1 MSVFNIIAD
10 AFIYVIQKR
19 KKYVRSVIGVII
31 SIASVMV
38 IQCLNLSLVD
48 SIFTTSFF
56 LNGGD
61 ELCISLDSNGNAVC
75 MDNEIPSEILDDI
88 ERKYGG
94 VKRINNQNVGEG
106 YLQFGKKQS
115 PVCLISATD
124 GFFYAESES
133 IVSGRGIDSN
143 DMEVM
148 SSSAVISDYTAEQ
161 CFGSDSPI
169 GKQIMVHTVETGFIE
184 VTVIGVYHDTVVSD
198 RAIEDMSEYKAEVF
212 VTETYLTN
220 RMRIDSGNASEVAY
234 FVDAATDKESLAVY
248 VRQKLKSF
256 YRDSSIV
263 PEIRYMSE
271 QLSGFKNASGVFVK
285 VIGIFALLAFII
297 GSVGVMNMTLIYVGE
312 RTNEIGIRKA
322 IGAEEGKIGFQFL
335 SEVVIVSFAGTLIG
349 IIAGI
354 FIGVVMFFMLTKGSP
369 DIFGGARLIIPWEAA
384 LSTALLSLLLSLVAG
399 IFPAVKA
406 IRMTITD
413 ALRK

>member
-1 MSVFNIIAD
+1 
-10 AFIYVIQKR
+10 
-19 KKYVRSVIGVII
+19 
-31 SIASVMV
+31 
-38 IQCLNLSLVD
+38 
-48 SIFTTSFF
+48 
-56 LNGGD
+56 
-61 ELCISLDSNGNAVC
+61 
-75 MDNEIPSEILDDI
+75 
-88 ERKYGG
+88 
-94 VKRINNQNVGEG
+94 
-106 YLQFGKKQS
+106 
-115 PVCLISATD
+115 
-124 GFFYAESES
+124 
-133 IVSGRGIDSN
+133 
-143 DMEVM
+143 
-148 SSSAVISDYTAEQ
+148 
-161 CFGSDSPI
+161 
-169 GKQIMVHTVETGFIE
+169 
-184 VTVIGVYHDTVVSD
+184 
-198 RAIEDMSEYKAEVF
+198 
-212 VTETYLTN
+212 
-220 RMRIDSGNASEVAY
+220 
-234 FVDAATDKESLAVY
+234 
-248 VRQKLKSF
+248 
-256 YRDSSIV
+256 
-263 PEIRYMSE
+263 MSE

-297 GSVGVMNMTLIYVGE
+297 GSIGVMNMTLIYVGE